1 MAVILIFCSI
11 CQRQQC
17 SSRPSSTNVGQRR
30 PTSRIVLSVKSESRV
45 DENVGQPLESRRDLL
60 PLKSYFQFRFAS
72 RHLESIVNNVTHRS
86 GVVENVGVAVEIMSV
101 CRWKLLETEDA
112 GN

>member
-1 MAVILIFCSI
+1 M
-11 CQRQQC
+11 
-17 SSRPSSTNVGQRR
+17 
-30 PTSRIVLSVKSESRV
+30 

-72 RHLESIVNNVTHRS
+72 RHLESIVNNVVFRS
-86 GVVENVGVAVEIMSV
+86 RVVENVGVAVEIMSV